1 MPKSEVTPSVPER
14 GFPVLLKEYEPEG
27 VPVGTGSDTFSDVMM
42 PLETVDSGGYGAGPV
57 IEGKASVAGSDVE
70 SDSVPDLRLP
80 VLVKP
85 APRVLDAPAVSPTAP
100 EP

>member
-1 MPKSEVTPSVPER
+1 MPKSEVRLSVPER
-14 GFPVLLKEYEPEG
+14 GCLELLKEPVG
-27 VPVGTGSDTFSDVMM
+27 VPVGAGSDTFSDVMI

-57 IEGKASVAGSDVE
+57 TDGKASVARKEVE
-70 SDSVPDLRLP
+70 SDSVPYLGLP

-85 APRVLDAPAVSPTAP
+85 PPAVLVAPDTTPPTP